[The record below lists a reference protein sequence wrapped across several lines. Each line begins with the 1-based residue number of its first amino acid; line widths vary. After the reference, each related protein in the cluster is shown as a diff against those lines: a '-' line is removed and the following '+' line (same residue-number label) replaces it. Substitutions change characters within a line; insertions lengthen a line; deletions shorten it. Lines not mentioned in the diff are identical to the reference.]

1 MADNEIDVSCILY
14 KSIFD
19 PNKLKINEIT
29 TYYDNGSKR
38 KEKCVIFT
46 GEGGVEELFYVR
58 DEYDHVCHTLEIVDQ
73 ELFETW
79 TKVLVHNA
87 RNKWIS
93 LNPTTRYPQTT
104 AGFNNCFDDFIRNYI
119 TDEGAKEVIIT
130 YLNSSECV
138 MKHNGTIERHQSRI
152 ENMMNYAD
160 RLPGIGGILTD
171 DAKKAIISHTFPKEW
186 RSSFRKSMQTIQNTA
201 LPDII
206 QFMKQQQLD
215 EKDGGRRVN
224 EDDNRNQG
232 KRKRNKNRNEREFR
246 GGRAR
251 GRSGGRG
258 RGREQHHGGRLKNE
272 CKIHGKHEWTNC
284 RENPKGNYY
293 DPNPERGGRGRAEEP
308 VEAFKAEATMEAVEG
323 IINLTTHK
331 IISKQIKIFTTDI
344 IQMEA
349 PCLKV
354 CNPEVLR
361 GHQVCHRNLK
371 HIIIKTCPTGAINLI
386 SDSSDSTDGDDT
398 VTATQYHE

>member
-19 PNKLKINEIT
+19 PNKLKINDIT

-38 KEKCVIFT
+38 KEKCVILT

-93 LNPTTRYPQTT
+93 LNPTTHYPQTT
-104 AGFNNCFDDFIRNYI
+104 AGFNNCFDDFVRNYI

-138 MKHNGTIERHQSRI
+138 MKHNGTIEKHQSRI

-293 DPNPERGGRGRAEEP
+293 DPNPGRGGRGR
-308 VEAFKAEATMEAVEG
+308 EAG
-323 IINLTTHK
+323 
-331 IISKQIKIFTTDI
+331 
-344 IQMEA
+344 
-349 PCLKV
+349 
-354 CNPEVLR
+354 R
-361 GHQVCHRNLK
+361 GFQGRGNNGGRGGYHQPNHPQN
-371 HIIIKTCPTGAINLI
+371 HFQTNQNFHNGYYPNGSPMPQGMQPGGPQGPPGMPPQPQAHHYQNMPYG
-386 SDSSDSTDGDDT
+386 SNQSYFG
-398 VTATQYHE
+398 QFGQHGWG